1 MLITMKGMFS
11 IRMPIMGPSKWGD
24 IDVTPTGLVSF
35 PETWFYRDVTPT
47 GQGYVY
53 DYRSTEMSPLRGWF
67 HFLRHGSTEMSP
79 LRGKD
84 MCMLYF
90 STEMSPLRVGLIS

>member
-1 MLITMKGMFS
+1 MSITMKDMFS
-11 IRMPIMGPSKWGD
+11 IRMPIMGPSKWDD

-53 DYRSTEMSPLRGWF
+53 DYRSTEML
-67 HFLRHGSTEMSP
+67 P

-84 MCMLYF
+84 MCMIIVLQRCY
-90 STEMSPLRVGLIS
+90 PYGARICV